1 MLPLDQIFVQE
12 GQAVAWGRMGDGP
25 PLVLVHGFPWSAQAW
40 RRVAP
45 ALATRHTVYWFDMIG
60 CGRSDKHDG
69 QDVSPAVQST
79 LLAALLRHW
88 GLEQPHVVG
97 HDFGGLAALRGYF
110 VEGARYGR
118 LTLMDA
124 VAVLPSGSPFFA
136 HVRHHEAAFASL
148 PPYAH
153 EALFRAYI
161 GQAAARPLSEEAVG
175 IYGQPWRGII
185 GQAAFYRQI
194 AQASERAIAEAQLRY
209 GPLGCPVDLLW
220 GADDTFIPAAQGDQL
235 ADMLGVDRP
244 ARVPGAG
251 HMILEDAPEAVVA
264 ALLTASVQASTPPPC
279 RG

>member
-1 MLPLDQIFVQE
+1 MLPMTETFVHK
-12 GQAVAWGRMGDGP
+12 GQAIAWGRMGDGA

-69 QDVSPAVQST
+69 QDVSPAVQSD

-88 GLEQPHVVG
+88 GLERPHVVG
-97 HDFGGLAALRGYF
+97 HDFGGLAALRGHF
-110 VEGARYGR
+110 VEGLRYGR
-118 LTLMDA
+118 LTLIDA

-136 HVRHHEAAFASL
+136 HVRHHEAAFAGL

-161 GQAAARPLSEEAVG
+161 GQAA
-175 IYGQPWRGII
+175 
-185 GQAAFYRQI
+185 FYRQI
-194 AQASERAIAEAQLRY
+194 AQSDTRAIAEAQLRY
-209 GPLGCPVDLLW
+209 GPLDCPVALLW
-220 GADDTFIPAAQGDQL
+220 GDDDTFIPVAQGDQL
-235 ADMLGVDRP
+235 ADLIGVDRP

-264 ALLTASVQASTPPPC
+264 ALLL
-279 RG
+279 G